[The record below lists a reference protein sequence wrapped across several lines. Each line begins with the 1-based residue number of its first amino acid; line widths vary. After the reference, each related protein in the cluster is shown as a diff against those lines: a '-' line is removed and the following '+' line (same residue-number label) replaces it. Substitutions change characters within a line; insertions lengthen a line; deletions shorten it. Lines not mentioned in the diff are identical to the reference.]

1 MKRKTGEYERST
13 VAGEEVSAFIPYPLP
28 PRNPPL
34 DLDGELAPLLAR
46 AEEQVRLLDL
56 AGDLV
61 PSVEWFVYAF
71 VRKEAVLSAQIE
83 GTQAT
88 LMDLL
93 QVEASGEDP
102 TDADVEEI
110 CGYISALNYAWGNS
124 TRRPVSPSPCDSC
137 PKPT

>member
-1 MKRKTGEYERST
+1 
-13 VAGEEVSAFIPYPLP
+13 VSS
-28 PRNPPL
+28 
-34 DLDGELAPLLAR
+34 GGCWR
-46 AEEQVRLLDL
+46 ASESIRLLEL

-93 QVEASGEDP
+93 EVEAFGKAP
-102 TDADVEEI
+102 WDADVEEV
-110 CGYISALNYAWGNS
+110 CGFIDALNFAGDQLGRADGLPLS
-124 TRRPVSPSPCDSC
+124 MRLLSAR
-137 PKPT
+137 